1 MLKQIALTIFALIAT
16 LALTSAQN
24 NNTWTAYLFDDIN
37 YELIRVDAN
46 GNTEAFSLGLVE
58 NEFVADSWLSIS
70 NSGEL
75 VAMCKVARS
84 EGNVPSDTHILVV
97 QNIETGAELYTETFE
112 DVTHCSVTAFSEDD
126 SLFALSLATQTFPAS
141 EDEEA
146 ISTWSLNLV
155 DVATGQM
162 PASISNE
169 TPDMPV
175 SDMFPDF
182 AINAD
187 VIRYID
193 NTITFMGIPAVGMG
207 GPAMLPVYE
216 WNADTDTIIQLE
228 DAFGRVNSDYLAATG
243 ELVYPYLDEA
253 INAAQPDG
261 PLPIA
266 NSINVLDA
274 EGNDNTIYQN
284 EDQII
289 VRTIFVQN
297 GEAIAIMLL
306 EGFDPERDPQEMAML
321 SLVFLNRDGTLTA
334 FEPNLDG
341 NFWIE
346 NVSDGTLIVHT
357 PNPTGDTFPP
367 TQILFWDGS
376 DLTQIAE
383 YLPDYSNGWSPPQIT
398 WVSSS
403 AVASD
408 LPSFTVPQ

>member
-1 MLKQIALTIFALIAT
+1 MFKKIALTIFALLST
-16 LALTSAQN
+16 LALTAAQD
-24 NNTWTAYLFDDIN
+24 NNTWTAYLFDNIN
-37 YELIRVDAN
+37 YELIRVDAD
-46 GNTEAFSLGLVE
+46 GNTQAFSLGLAE
-58 NEFVADSWLSIS
+58 NESVADSWLSIS

-126 SLFALSLATQTFPAS
+126 SLFALSLATQTFAAS

-146 ISTWSLNLV
+146 ISTWSLSLI
-155 DVATGQM
+155 DVATGQF

-207 GPAMLPVYE
+207 GPTMLPVYE
-216 WNADTDTIIQLE
+216 WSVGTGTIIQLE
-228 DAFGRVNSDYLAATG
+228 DAFGRVNSDYLVSTG
-243 ELVYPYLDEA
+243 ELVYPYLDETLD
-253 INAAQPDG
+253 AAQPAG
-261 PLPIA
+261 PLPMA
-266 NSINVLDA
+266 NSINILDA
-274 EGNDNTIYQN
+274 DGNEATIYQN
-284 EDQII
+284 EEQII
-289 VRTIFVQN
+289 VRTIFVQG

-306 EGFDPERDPQEMAML
+306 EGFDPDREPQEMSMT
-321 SLVFLNRDGTLTA
+321 SLVFLNRDGTLTTLEQE
-334 FEPNLDG
+334 FSG
-341 NFWIE
+341 RFWVE
-346 NVSDGTLIVHT
+346 NVSNGTLIIDT
-357 PNPTGDTFPP
+357 PNPDGENFLP

-376 DLTQIAE
+376 ELTQIGE
-383 YLPDYSNGWSPPQIT
+383 YTPDYSNGWSPPQII

-408 LPSFTVPQ
+408 LPPFTVPQ